1 MRRIRGLDQYRK
13 TIKILHRLF
22 LTVLMAAVFWR
33 MARQMSAGKSEIGLQ
48 DVSQPSYMIYYG
60 GLNDELIERA
70 KRYDIIILH
79 PDLGN
84 ITREQVM
91 EIQKGGTRVMGYLS
105 IGEDLRTAGM
115 TPEQMLEDERFTG
128 NGKGPRI
135 DARESGDHGLAD
147 ARPEGRESPAGG
159 GYASYYLDDNDHDGK
174 PDFNPNFGCAY
185 TNIGDPSWYEALE
198 SMTMDGADGISGI
211 REILTCDYGR
221 GLGCDG
227 VFLDTVDTCAPNIYT
242 DDDNP
247 GRTRFE
253 WTAPGVVRFTER
265 LKKEYPD
272 KYVVQNRGLFFF
284 HYAFPHFDY
293 APGKYI
299 DFLMYESYMLD
310 ANTAFLYNETFF
322 LDNKNIYAPK
332 ISAEANRPEGFRV
345 LSLGYA
351 EGPEEYQLKETLIGN
366 KDTGEDIFME
376 DMKQAQDHAG
386 FSHYIT
392 DSTLMLANDFVLDHG
407 EKEDTQAPVWS
418 SVHNKSLEQEP
429 VPRVGIGQAEP
440 VAEGM
445 ILRWDVAIDK
455 SGVDYI
461 AYYQKEPFD
470 FNADSELTGARQV
483 KLSTGV
489 GEGYGYG
496 ARADT
501 WPYQATLEGLDAG
514 ETYYFVI
521 RARDRSA
528 NHNEEKNTAVIS
540 GVPLE

>member
-1 MRRIRGLDQYRK
+1 M
-13 TIKILHRLF
+13 
-22 LTVLMAAVFWR
+22 
-33 MARQMSAGKSEIGLQ
+33 
-48 DVSQPSYMIYYG
+48 
-60 GLNDELIERA
+60 
-70 KRYDIIILH
+70 
-79 PDLGN
+79 
-84 ITREQVM
+84 
-91 EIQKGGTRVMGYLS
+91 
-105 IGEDLRTAGM
+105 
-115 TPEQMLEDERFTG
+115 
-128 NGKGPRI
+128 
-135 DARESGDHGLAD
+135 
-147 ARPEGRESPAGG
+147 
-159 GYASYYLDDNDHDGK
+159 
-174 PDFNPNFGCAY
+174 
-185 TNIGDPSWYEALE
+185 
-198 SMTMDGADGISGI
+198 
-211 REILTCDYGR
+211 
-221 GLGCDG
+221 
-227 VFLDTVDTCAPNIYT
+227 
-242 DDDNP
+242 
-247 GRTRFE
+247 
-253 WTAPGVVRFTER
+253 
-265 LKKEYPD
+265 
-272 KYVVQNRGLFFF
+272 VQNRGLFFF

-440 VAEGM
+440 VTEGM

-496 ARADT
+496 VGEDT

-540 GVPLE
+540 GVPLQ